1 MKRMKKVSSI
11 LLIALV
17 LSFTTLTSISAT
29 SGRLKGKSII
39 TCNGKSYGNHGDG
52 HWYVAVNHGEK
63 GWYPSGESLGYANPC
78 AASEAPAKKPEA
90 KAPETKAPETKA
102 PEVKAPEVKA
112 PEAKAPEVKQE
123 TKPSAPKETP
133 KATTPKTE
141 TPEQTPSVDKVV
153 EEVVELDEIDTEAL
167 ELETKALNNTAIQS
181 ISIGSKAMKIKDK
194 ETYFINSVSDIKLNL
209 ENEKAEYKIVPG
221 SDLKP
226 FEKNN
231 LKIELTS
238 ENKEQTQTV
247 DLPVFILGT
256 NDELKSQNVVLKIDN
271 KDYKMN
277 DKYFEVKPEELS
289 KLNKGEIFIGDTHF
303 AYGKD
308 VKLVEVSGK
317 DYTHELVFD
326 VMNNKYSLP
335 IQSKEASSSDMLL
348 GGLTLIGGGSI
359 GAGLYY
365 NKKKKASPKSN

>member
-17 LSFTTLTSISAT
+17 FSFTTLTSISAT
-29 SGRLKGKSII
+29 SGRLKGDSII

-52 HWYVAVNHGEK
+52 HWHVAENKGK
-63 GWYPSGESLGYANPC
+63 SGWYPSGESLGYANPC
-78 AASEAPAKKPEA
+78 AASEAPAKKPETKAPEA
-90 KAPETKAPETKA
+90 KAPEA
-102 PEVKAPEVKA
+102 KA

-141 TPEQTPSVDKVV
+141 TPVQTPSVDKVV

-167 ELETKALNNTAIQS
+167 ELETKALTNTAIQS
-181 ISIGSKAMKIKDK
+181 ISIGSKAMQIKDK
-194 ETYFINSVSDIKLNL
+194 ETYFINSVSDIKVNL

-221 SDLKP
+221 SDIKP

-256 NDELKSQNVVLKIDN
+256 NDELKSQNVILKIDN
-271 KDYKMN
+271 KDYKLN
-277 DKYFEVKPEELS
+277 D
-289 KLNKGEIFIGDTHF
+289 
-303 AYGKD
+303 
-308 VKLVEVSGK
+308 
-317 DYTHELVFD
+317 
-326 VMNNKYSLP
+326 
-335 IQSKEASSSDMLL
+335 
-348 GGLTLIGGGSI
+348 
-359 GAGLYY
+359 
-365 NKKKKASPKSN
+365 